1 MDELHETNTR
11 TRVNISLS
19 SKGTA
24 QWDLTCEYDTPEK
37 SIEEMSKTID
47 MVRKLLVEKDIP
59 EASSEKISTKSGSA
73 A

>member
-1 MDELHETNTR
+1 MEEQHENNTR

-37 SIEEMSKTID
+37 SIEEMDKTID
-47 MVRKLLVEKDIP
+47 LVRNLLKDKGIP
-59 EASSEKISTKSGSA
+59 EAGSA

>member
-1 MDELHETNTR
+1 MGEQHETNTR

-37 SIEEMSKTID
+37 SIEEMNKTID
-47 MVRKLLVEKDIP
+47 LVRNLLKDKGIP
-59 EASSEKISTKSGSA
+59 EAGSA

>member
-1 MDELHETNTR
+1 MDEQHETNTR

-37 SIEEMSKTID
+37 SIEEMDKTID
-47 MVRKLLVEKDIP
+47 LVRNLLKDKGIP
-59 EASSEKISTKSGSA
+59 EAGSA
-73 A
+73 V

>member
-1 MDELHETNTR
+1 MDEQHETNTR

-37 SIEEMSKTID
+37 SIEEMDKTID
-47 MVRKLLVEKDIP
+47 LVRNLLKDKGIP
-59 EASSEKISTKSGSA
+59 EAGSA

>member
-1 MDELHETNTR
+1 MEEQHETNTR

-37 SIEEMSKTID
+37 SIEEMDKTID
-47 MVRKLLVEKDIP
+47 LVRNLLKDKGIP
-59 EASSEKISTKSGSA
+59 EAGSA

>member
-1 MDELHETNTR
+1 MEEQHETNTR

-37 SIEEMSKTID
+37 SIKEMDKTID
-47 MVRKLLVEKDIP
+47 LVRNLLKDKGIP
-59 EASSEKISTKSGSA
+59 EAGSA